1 MDFQDEELNEIL
13 NIFRVESEDIIK
25 RLNSSLLNL
34 EKNPSDMDLIVLL
47 FRDAHSLKGAARM
60 IGFNNVQNLAHK
72 MEDIFGLAKERKIS
86 LTPDIADIMYKT
98 VDIIN
103 NIITQSI
110 DDGKE
115 FIDRNEVKSQLDI
128 IEEIVNKNSNTT
140 QTTETKNFAQENK
153 NTKELNIE
161 QDAVNE
167 NQVIEKKNNLN
178 EYFNAITSSIVC
190 GLTALIKLSDKIDNC
205 NIQTLLENVSL
216 LSKYFKSINEFDL
229 ETLSENIRVKL
240 DVIEKCET
248 ELTANEV
255 DEIQQQFDIIISQF
269 ENLCSSNNIDTI
281 DFYGYAFEG
290 KVYQFENMLQS
301 DGELNIKNDSS
312 KQVNKQIRFNIEDVI
327 DKINSL
333 NSSADSCEDLC
344 RIFSEI
350 NSAYNNSEFYPLS
363 NKIYELIS
371 FIKENNVNVDDSSL
385 EIIGNGVRYCYA
397 CINNNKPKDNIK
409 LLIQQ
414 LTVARQLLELSN
426 PLQISNVQD
435 INNENVESNVLPDK
449 NKKDYNKLLSVDNEI
464 KTLHVDSSQLDTMVN
479 QIGELISAKIKT
491 TKQLYEL
498 YNLNISLE
506 EWQKN
511 FVKIIRNLKNYTKK
525 SYIFDTGNS
534 IYTQQVLNAISE
546 QSKKLNTIILN
557 INQVQRLNVEDDMKM
572 KMLIDDFDGM
582 VKKIRVLPLATVF
595 HMFGRMVRDIARE
608 SGKQV
613 ELTIN
618 GSETSADKKIIEEIK
633 TPLIHILRNSIDH
646 GIELPAERLENGK
659 SEIGHIQ
666 INAKHVENKIIIEVI
681 DDGRGFDV
689 EKIKAK
695 ALEKGYITVAEAN
708 EMPAE
713 EIMSI
718 VFNPG
723 FSTDDVV
730 TDISGRG
737 VGMDVVK
744 AKIAQL
750 NGTVKIISELNKG
763 SCIRVELPVT
773 MATVTSFLVQIANRT
788 YAIPMNA
795 INNVIL
801 KSNEEIL
808 KKNDSFVIIHNNK
821 SIPIFYLSD
830 LLELENI
837 SSDKEL
843 KTIIILELNG
853 RTIGII
859 VDKLLGEQEILHKKF
874 SPPLYKLKNISGIT
888 TLATGETCLILNAS
902 DLIKNALTSFPVI
915 SSKASSVSLKEQIKN
930 KRVLIIDDSITTR
943 TLESSILKSIGINV
957 DVEDNPIKAFAKLSE
972 EIYDLIISDL
982 EMPDM
987 SGLEFLSKVKNNELF
1002 ADIPVVI
1009 MSSISDDNIIKKAKS
1024 LGAEEYIIKGD
1035 FNQKKFVKLV
1045 TDMLLKN

>member
-1 MDFQDEELNEIL
+1 M
-13 NIFRVESEDIIK
+13 
-25 RLNSSLLNL
+25 
-34 EKNPSDMDLIVLL
+34 
-47 FRDAHSLKGAARM
+47 
-60 IGFNNVQNLAHK
+60 
-72 MEDIFGLAKERKIS
+72 
-86 LTPDIADIMYKT
+86 
-98 VDIIN
+98 
-103 NIITQSI
+103 
-110 DDGKE
+110 
-115 FIDRNEVKSQLDI
+115 
-128 IEEIVNKNSNTT
+128 
-140 QTTETKNFAQENK
+140 
-153 NTKELNIE
+153 
-161 QDAVNE
+161 
-167 NQVIEKKNNLN
+167 
-178 EYFNAITSSIVC
+178 
-190 GLTALIKLSDKIDNC
+190 
-205 NIQTLLENVSL
+205 
-216 LSKYFKSINEFDL
+216 
-229 ETLSENIRVKL
+229 
-240 DVIEKCET
+240 
-248 ELTANEV
+248 
-255 DEIQQQFDIIISQF
+255 
-269 ENLCSSNNIDTI
+269 
-281 DFYGYAFEG
+281 
-290 KVYQFENMLQS
+290 
-301 DGELNIKNDSS
+301 
-312 KQVNKQIRFNIEDVI
+312 
-327 DKINSL
+327 
-333 NSSADSCEDLC
+333 
-344 RIFSEI
+344 
-350 NSAYNNSEFYPLS
+350 
-363 NKIYELIS
+363 
-371 FIKENNVNVDDSSL
+371 
-385 EIIGNGVRYCYA
+385 
-397 CINNNKPKDNIK
+397 
-409 LLIQQ
+409 
-414 LTVARQLLELSN
+414 
-426 PLQISNVQD
+426 
-435 INNENVESNVLPDK
+435 
-449 NKKDYNKLLSVDNEI
+449 
-464 KTLHVDSSQLDTMVN
+464 
-479 QIGELISAKIKT
+479 
-491 TKQLYEL
+491 
-498 YNLNISLE
+498 
-506 EWQKN
+506 
-511 FVKIIRNLKNYTKK
+511 
-525 SYIFDTGNS
+525 
-534 IYTQQVLNAISE
+534 
-546 QSKKLNTIILN
+546 
-557 INQVQRLNVEDDMKM
+557 QRLNVEDDMKM

-843 KTIIILELNG
+843 KTIIPICIRWMYYQSVLLFFYIILELFCDYHARYTNKNK
-853 RTIGII
+853 RTKQQTHSSSFSIRFIQILIIISGMLFLPNRYIPIGPRTEGIGII